1 MTEMLE
7 IPRILIAGDRSSAG
21 KTTISIGIMS
31 VLRDM
36 GYTTILKLRAGIQ
49 GILMV
54 I

>member
-1 MTEMLE
+1 MLD

-36 GYTTILKLRAGIQ
+36 DTSAALQ
-49 GILMV
+49 GGS
-54 I
+54 